1 MAHLQDADSVGA
13 ANPGHLVVRGGVP
26 ASDPFGGALALGALG
41 GALALG
47 ALGELGELGG
57 VVAAGFASGGVC

>member
-13 ANPGHLVVRGGVP
+13 ANPGHLVVGGGGVP

-47 ALGELGELGG
+47 G